1 MAKTL
6 GKAIIPIKNGGDV
19 GLIGNFKDSVSFLYY
34 PSLDK
39 NDALYKERYKYW
51 KSELDKAVL
60 SNDTY
65 YIKRANDGIKD
76 IQDENV
82 LITLSPVLKKKTYG
96 FENTKDDSYIIW
108 VEVAGGGPSKYGT
121 AQRNYVKKIIKSL
134 AKRIKA
140 EIYFT

>member
-65 YIKRANDGIKD
+65 YQELNKERFRIEKMMLQRSID
-76 IQDENV
+76 IFDNIV
-82 LITLSPVLKKKTYG
+82 I
-96 FENTKDDSYIIW
+96 
-108 VEVAGGGPSKYGT
+108 
-121 AQRNYVKKIIKSL
+121 
-134 AKRIKA
+134 
-140 EIYFT
+140 